1 MKKKK
6 DLLIVTNC
14 VLEYRI
20 NRGLSRRELAHLINS
35 SEKTIEAIENDLFCP
50 SVYLALC
57 LAAAFDCNVNNLFKL
72 KFNDELCYR

>member
-6 DLLIVTNC
+6 DLLIVKNC
-14 VLEYRI
+14 VMDYRI
-20 NRGLSRRELAHLINS
+20 NRGWSRRELAHLVGS

-57 LAAAFDCNVNNLFKL
+57 LAAAFDCHVDNLFKL
-72 KFNDELCYR
+72 EFNDELCYR